1 MRALQG
7 LGSAIVVSSVFCL
20 FLVGL
25 LGATLPFA
33 IGSGVVL
40 GLGIVAVVAT
50 KSTAKDAAADV
61 AWRKAAP
68 DLPPASD
75 RRATDAARG
84 AMPGPQP
91 RQTGQRTARAGA
103 IGTAGTAGT
112 AETAGSRRRGRPGK
126 AEEGAVR

>member
-50 KSTAKDAAADV
+50 IE
-61 AWRKAAP
+61 
-68 DLPPASD
+68 PASSHGC
-75 RRATDAARG
+75 ALRG
-84 AMPGPQP
+84 SSRPPG
-91 RQTGQRTARAGA
+91 RTWR
-103 IGTAGTAGT
+103 
-112 AETAGSRRRGRPGK
+112 E
-126 AEEGAVR
+126 

>member
-50 KSTAKDAAADV
+50 KSTEKDAAADV

-75 RRATDAARG
+75 RRAADAAQG
-84 AMPGPQP
+84 AAMPGPQP
-91 RQTGQRTARAGA
+91 RQMGQRTTGAGA
-103 IGTAGTAGT
+103 TGTAGG
-112 AETAGSRRRGRPGK
+112 RRRSGPRK
-126 AEEGAVR
+126 TEQGAVR